1 MGQAGKPAPYFFVE
15 GVIMHKHPFLAVALI
30 VAMAGCASGKS
41 DSGIGNAKV
50 KLIEPEI
57 AFTQTNYLPPVAKD
71 ITGLVPVHYAV
82 RVANKSGEPITLT
95 RVDVQSLGAGA
106 YSLASQSRPFKTKI
120 APDHF
125 EIVDFWVTGYIGD
138 VTVYGAN
145 GPVTLRAVAHFDSPV
160 GQFDS
165 IVVQQV
171 HEHPADENRAK

>member
-1 MGQAGKPAPYFFVE
+1 
-15 GVIMHKHPFLAVALI
+15 MHKHTFFAVALI
-30 VAMAGCASGKS
+30 VTMAGCASSKS
-41 DSGIGNAKV
+41 ESGLGNAKV

-71 ITGLVPVHYAV
+71 MAGAIPVHYAV

-95 RVDVQSLGAGA
+95 RIDVQSLGIGA
-106 YSLASQSRPFKTKI
+106 YTLASQSRPFKTKI

-125 EIVDFWVTGYIGD
+125 EVVDFWVPAYIGD

-171 HEHPADENRAK
+171 HERPAEENRAH